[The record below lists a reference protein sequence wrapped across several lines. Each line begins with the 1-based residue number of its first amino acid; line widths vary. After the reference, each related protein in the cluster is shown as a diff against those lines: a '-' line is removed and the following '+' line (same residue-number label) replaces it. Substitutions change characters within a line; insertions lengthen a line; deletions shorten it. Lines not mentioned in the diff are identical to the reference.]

1 MKQRINRRNFIKTS
15 GTAFV
20 GAAALAAAS
29 IPIAAAAQDTKNDSY
44 EDSKLRSKPI
54 YLNGCGWNRS
64 LPGVFGQACFVFEA
78 RAEIGGTGV
87 GTIRD
92 DVYPEINSQFRI
104 DSVTRL
110 RDHYRLSGEI
120 IASRSPE
127 MMGLR
132 VNIDA
137 ESLGR
142 GQGRASII
150 VESEGENL
158 VVIAIIAILIGL
170 LLPAVQAR

>member
-1 MKQRINRRNFIKTS
+1 MKNDRRDFLKT
-15 GTAFV
+15 
-20 GAAALAAAS
+20 GAAALVAAS
-29 IPIAAAAQDTKNDSY
+29 APVMATAQHSEKGDDSHNQP
-44 EDSKLRSKPI
+44 RPI

-78 RAEIGGTGV
+78 RAEVGGTGV

-104 DSVTRL
+104 DSVTRQG
-110 RDHYRLSGEI
+110 RHYRLRGEI

-127 MMGLR
+127 LVGML
-132 VNIDA
+132 VTIDA
-137 ESLGR
+137 ESLGS
-142 GQGRASII
+142 GEGSASIT
-150 VESEGENL
+150 VESEGNNL

-170 LLPAVQAR
+170 LVPSIQR